1 MKSQLE
7 NELDCIK
14 HCNGVYE
21 QNNIVNSV
29 RVDDWTAELTIIANN
44 DLGDLLPYLLP
55 V

>member
-1 MKSQLE
+1 MSLFVS
-7 NELDCIK
+7 NIVM
-14 HCNGVYE
+14 VYE
-21 QNNIVNSV
+21 RNNIVNSV